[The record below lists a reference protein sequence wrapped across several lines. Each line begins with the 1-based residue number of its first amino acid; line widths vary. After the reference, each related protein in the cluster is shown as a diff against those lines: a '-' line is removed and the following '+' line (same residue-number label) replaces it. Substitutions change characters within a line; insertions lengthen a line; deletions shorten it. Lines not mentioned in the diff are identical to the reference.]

1 MLAESPQECYL
12 CAGTGFE
19 LVDGSCRD
27 KPDLPILRCSNCR
40 LVFLENFDHITEGFY
55 EGSNMNPE
63 ECYKSLHRWRES
75 TYRDDKRRYESL
87 KDSLSGKD
95 VMDFGSGNAGFLNL
109 AKQRAKS
116 VVGVELDRGT
126 HKIYENDKI
135 QLYTNI
141 HDLPPLKFDIITAFH
156 VIEHLKDPIAWLK
169 ELSCMLKRTGKIV
182 LEFPSSE
189 DCLLS
194 LYKSGEFSNFTYWSC
209 HLMLYNQSNIKTL
222 IEKAGLECV
231 KVKQIQRYPLSNHLY
246 WLSQGK
252 PNGHNEWPM
261 LNSQKINKEYE
272 ALLAQMGMC
281 DTIMVEVA
289 NKQTGS
295 YQ

>member
-1 MLAESPQECYL
+1 
-12 CAGTGFE
+12 
-19 LVDGSCRD
+19 
-27 KPDLPILRCSNCR
+27 
-40 LVFLENFDHITEGFY
+40 
-55 EGSNMNPE
+55 
-63 ECYKSLHRWRES
+63 
-75 TYRDDKRRYESL
+75 
-87 KDSLSGKD
+87 
-95 VMDFGSGNAGFLNL
+95 
-109 AKQRAKS
+109 
-116 VVGVELDRGT
+116 
-126 HKIYENDKI
+126 
-135 QLYTNI
+135 
-141 HDLPPLKFDIITAFH
+141 
-156 VIEHLKDPIAWLK
+156 
-169 ELSCMLKRTGKIV
+169 
-182 LEFPSSE
+182 
-189 DCLLS
+189 
-194 LYKSGEFSNFTYWSC
+194 
-209 HLMLYNQSNIKTL
+209 MLYNQSNIKTL